1 MGYRSDVVI
10 AMKDEK
16 FAELVKSM
24 DDKVATNFFEMTGE
38 PKKRNDWTLV
48 HITDVKWYE
57 DYPEVKAVNDFLSYL
72 EEDDFAYHIMGE
84 DNEDYT
90 HKGTWET
97 PFEIRLQRSLDYN
110 W

>member
-1 MGYRSDVVI
+1 MGYRSEVVL

-24 DDKVATNFFEMTGE
+24 DDRVAANFFEMTE
-38 PKKRNDWTLV
+38 PKKRDNWTLV
-48 HITDVKWYE
+48 HFSDVKWYN
-57 DYPEVKAVNDFLSYL
+57 DYPEVKAVNNFVSYL
-72 EEDDFAYHIMGE
+72 EEDDFAYHILGE

-97 PFEIRLQRSLDYN
+97 PFEIRLNRSLDFN

>member
-1 MGYRSDVVI
+1 MGYRSDVVL

-24 DDKVATNFFEMTGE
+24 DDRIAANFFEMTDE
-38 PKKRNDWTLV
+38 PKKKKDWTLV
-48 HITDVKWYE
+48 FISCVKWYE
-57 DYPEVKAVNDFLSYL
+57 EYPEVKAVDNFVDTLD
-72 EEDDFAYHIMGE
+72 EDDYAYHILGE
-84 DNEDYT
+84 ENDDYT

-97 PFEIRLQRSLDYN
+97 PFDIRMTRSLDFD